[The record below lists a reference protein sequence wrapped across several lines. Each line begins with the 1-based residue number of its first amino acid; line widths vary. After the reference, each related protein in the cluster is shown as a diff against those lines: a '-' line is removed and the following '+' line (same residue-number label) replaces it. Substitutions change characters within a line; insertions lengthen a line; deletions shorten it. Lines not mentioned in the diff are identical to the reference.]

1 MLRRSITL
9 PTGLT
14 MTLECT
20 PPSRPDTPPQVCGEH
35 PASPSDR
42 TEEPEG

>member
-14 MTLECT
+14 MTLGYT
-20 PPSRPDTPPQVCGEH
+20 PPSRPDMPQLCGEH
-35 PASPSDR
+35 PAAPSDQ
-42 TEEPEG
+42 TEESEG